1 MCAHSFTVLAFL
13 ITCAGLAACTH
24 EDTEDPADAEL
35 LELAMDNEGYTWYKE
50 SDALLPSSSGSG
62 HAQALLRTRF
72 NTLAAAVL
80 DTNAQVLP
88 DTTFP
93 NGSVIVKEL
102 FTDGGTLDLYAV
114 LFKKPSHPYADA
126 DGWVWGYVRPN
137 GDVREPS
144 RNKGSACRNCHSQ
157 GGNID
162 FTLMNA
168 YFP

>member
-1 MCAHSFTVLAFL
+1 MRVDPSTVLAVL
-13 ITCAGLAACTH
+13 IAFAGLAACKH
-24 EDTEDPADAEL
+24 EDTEDPSDAEL
-35 LELAMDNEGYTWYKE
+35 LELAKDTEGYTWYKE
-50 SDALLPSSSGSG
+50 SDALLPSSSGSR
-62 HAQALLRTRF
+62 HAEPLLRTRF
-72 NTLAAAVL
+72 NTLAATVL
-80 DTNAQVLP
+80 DTNGQVLP

-114 LFKKPSHPYADA
+114 LFKKPSHPYADV

-137 GDVREPS
+137 GEVREPS
-144 RNKGSACRNCHSQ
+144 RDKGSACRNCHGQ

-162 FTLMNA
+162 FTLMNV